1 MNEHAVIGLDL
12 AKNSF
17 SLVALAPQGREQW
30 RKTVKRGQLLR
41 ILAKQSL
48 GVVAMEACAGAHYW
62 GREIAGQGHTVVML
76 PPQHVKGYLRG
87 QKNDYNDARA
97 IAEAC
102 LHGHIRP
109 VPVKRVAQQDAHL
122 LQDVRRQLMQ
132 ERVRLGNQIR
142 SLLVE
147 FGVALPKGVSTL
159 RRRIPE
165 VLEDGENG
173 LSPLSRQ
180 LLQRQHQRWRQ
191 LCEELD
197 WYERELVRQA
207 REDDVCRRLSELPG
221 FGPVVSSV
229 FKSWIGDGGQF
240 RRGRD
245 ASAALGVVPRQ
256 HSTGGREVLLGI
268 TKRGDRYVRATVVHG
283 ARSVVLRAKGKEDRL
298 SCWINHLVAERGHN
312 KAVVALANKLV
323 RMAWVIVARGERY
336 QVMPTI

>member
-1 MNEHAVIGLDL
+1 MAKHTVIGLDL

-30 RKTVKRGQLLR
+30 RKTVKRGQLLKL
-41 ILAKQSL
+41 LAKQL
-48 GVVAMEACAGAHYW
+48 PCEVAMEACAGSHYW
-62 GREIAGQGHTVVML
+62 AREIERQGHAVVML
-76 PPQHVKGYLRG
+76 PPQHVKGYQRG

-109 VPVKRVAQQDAHL
+109 VVVKTVAQQDAHL
-122 LQDVRRQLMQ
+122 LQDVRRQLIQ

-142 SLLVE
+142 ALLME
-147 FGVALPKGVSTL
+147 YGVVLPKGVSLL
-159 RRRIPE
+159 RRRIPGL
-165 VLEDGENG
+165 LEDGENG
-173 LSPLSRQ
+173 MSPLSRQ
-180 LLQRQHQRWRQ
+180 LLQRQYQRWCQ
-191 LCEELD
+191 LCDELS

-229 FKSWIGDGGQF
+229 FKSWIGDGRQF

-256 HSTGGREVLLGI
+256 HSTGGREMLLGI
-268 TKRGDRYVRATVVHG
+268 TKRGDRYVRATIVHG
-283 ARSVVLRAKGKEDRL
+283 ARSVVLHAKGKEDRL
-298 SCWINHLVAERGHN
+298 SCWINRLVAERGHN

-323 RMAWVIVARGERY
+323 RMAWVIVARGEHY
-336 QVMPTI
+336 QAVPAH